1 MVLIGLNGSPRAKG
15 NCSFLL
21 DVALRSAQEEG
32 IEVKRFE
39 VHQLMLTQ
47 EKPYCDACSSP
58 CNRSCFENTPL
69 EEAFEEMKKASGLIL
84 ASPVYFGTVSAQLKA
99 FWDKT
104 RFLRAEKA
112 LIGKVGGAIAVGATR
127 FGGQE
132 TTLRTLHDMMLIQGM
147 TVVAEGTVETDAGH
161 QGVCSTAPSREDE
174 FAQKRA
180 VILGKRLAE
189 EIKIRG

>member
-21 DVALRSAQEEG
+21 DLALESAKEEG
-32 IEVKRFE
+32 IEVRRFE
-39 VHQLMLTQ
+39 VHELMLNQ

-69 EEAFEEMKKASGLIL
+69 EEAFEEIKKAGGLIL

-99 FWDKT
+99 LWDKT
-104 RFLRAEKA
+104 RALRSEKA
-112 LIGKVGGAIAVGATR
+112 LVGKVGGAIAVGATR

-132 TTLRTLHDMMLIQGM
+132 TTLRTLHDMMLIHGM
-147 TVVAEGTVETDAGH
+147 SIVAEGTVDTDAGH

-180 VILGKRLAE
+180 VILGKRLVE

>member
-21 DVALRSAQEEG
+21 DLALQSAKEEG

-39 VHQLMLTQ
+39 VHELMLNQ

-58 CNRSCFENTPL
+58 CNRSCFENTL
-69 EEAFEEMKKASGLIL
+69 LDEAFEEIKKAGGLIL

-104 RFLRAEKA
+104 RALRSEKA
-112 LIGKVGGAIAVGATR
+112 LVGKVGGAIAVGATR

-132 TTLRTLHDMMLIQGM
+132 TTLRTLHDMMLIHGM
-147 TVVAEGTVETDAGH
+147 SIVAEGTVGTDAGH

>member
-1 MVLIGLNGSPRAKG
+1 MVLLGLNGSPRLKG

-21 DVALRSAQEEG
+21 DLALEAASEEG
-32 IEVKRFE
+32 LETRRFD
-39 VHQLMLTQ
+39 VHPLMLTQ

-69 EEAFEEMKKASGLIL
+69 EEVFEEMKKAGGLIL

-104 RFLRAEKA
+104 RALRSEKA

-132 TTLRTLHDMMLIQGM
+132 TTLRTLQDMMLIQGM
-147 TVVAEGTVETDAGH
+147 SVVAEGTLETDAGH
-161 QGVCSTAPSREDE
+161 QGVCSTAPSWEDD
-174 FAQKRA
+174 FAKKRA
-180 VILGKRLAE
+180 VILGKRLAQ
-189 EIKIRG
+189 EIKIRT